1 MWMQKEKTIM
11 DKQTSSPRLDK
22 PRATDEK
29 IRLGLISTAF
39 GVESTQSE
47 FYFWADRGLVLES
60 GQIVFARQS
69 LPLNNVLGVFE
80 MTVYGVIERVNR
92 LSSSRSIEADMRER
106 DGDAGKERLWP
117 RGNGTERT
125 GTTYAY
131 CRVIGI
137 EPNVLT
143 PLHEDTEVFLA
154 GELEAGQG
162 YGYPNMIDSHSA
174 LPVGLLLNGGITTAG
189 RACLDIRYILGEYGG
204 HINVTGKAGTATKTS
219 FLLNIIKHLML
230 FAEDTMKRGDELY
243 IVPIVFNA
251 KGSDLMW
258 IGYKNKKF
266 NPADSD
272 WLDYKTAWGDDYWRC
287 YTTPFRDVQL
297 YSYPVSSGGVRGN
310 LPPNTRPYSW
320 SLQNVIEWGTWRY
333 LFSGEDRSQEL
344 LMGLMFDIFQ
354 YVSKPYNSA
363 MSGFTL
369 DREKVLDFDGLV
381 NWVNLATGDDQHY
394 LRSHSH
400 SPSTI
405 EAAVRRLRNTLNSN
419 PVLLKH
425 TASGEPPIF
434 ARVGNFGP
442 IVVDIDGLP
451 PAAQRFVVA
460 SIIEYLKVDRRN
472 NAGKKQVYVLMLD
485 ELNQYA
491 GKNNRDE
498 VARLFEHVA
507 AQLRS
512 QGIILFGAQQKASDV
527 IEIVFENS
535 ATKVLGNTGS
545 GEIGQSIWTRELS
558 TDVRARALQLQKE
571 EKLVLQD
578 GFRYPMA
585 LKFPLNPWATKE
597 ADAKVFEN
605 KALLD
610 REQEL

>member
-1 MWMQKEKTIM
+1 MNE
-11 DKQTSSPRLDK
+11 QTPSSQSTEINEPETNSK
-22 PRATDEK
+22 PV
-29 IRLGLISTAF
+29 RLGLISTAF

-47 FYFWADRGLVLES
+47 FYFWADRGSVLES
-60 GQIVFARQS
+60 GQIVYARQR
-69 LPLNNVLGVFE
+69 LPSNNNLGIDE
-80 MTVYGVIERVNR
+80 MIVYGVIERVNR

-106 DGDAGKERLWP
+106 DGDAGQERLWP
-117 RGNGTERT
+117 RGGGTERT

-131 CRVIGI
+131 CRVMGI
-137 EPNVLT
+137 EPNILT
-143 PLHEDTEVFLA
+143 PLHEDAEVFLA
-154 GELEAGQG
+154 GEQEAGQG
-162 YGYPNMIDSHSA
+162 YGYPDMLENNSA

-189 RACLDIRYILGEYGG
+189 KACLDTRYILGEYGG

-230 FAEDTMKRGDELY
+230 FAEDTIKRGDELY
-243 IVPIVFNA
+243 VVPIVFNA

-266 NPADSD
+266 TPDAGD
-272 WLDYKTAWGDDYWRC
+272 WLAYKQAWGEEYWSR
-287 YTTPFRDVQL
+287 YATPFNDVQL
-297 YSYPVSSGGVRGN
+297 YSYPASSGPVRAN
-310 LPPNTRPYSW
+310 LPANTKPYNW
-320 SLQNVIEWGTWRY
+320 SLKDVIEWGTWRY
-333 LFSGEDRSQEL
+333 LFSGEDRSHEL
-344 LMGLMFDIFQ
+344 LMGLMYDIFQ
-354 YVSKPYNSA
+354 YISKRDNNT

-369 DREKVLDFDGLV
+369 DRSKALHFDKLID
-381 NWVNLATGDDQHY
+381 WVNSAVGDDQHY
-394 LRSHSH
+394 LRTRSH
-400 SPSTI
+400 SPHTI
-405 EAAVRRLRNTLNSN
+405 EAAVRRFRNTLSGN
-419 PVLLKH
+419 PVLLRDA
-425 TASGEPPIF
+425 TTGQPPIF

-451 PAAQRFVVA
+451 PGAQRFIVA
-460 SIIEYLKVDRRN
+460 SIIEYLKIDRRN
-472 NAGKKQVYVLMLD
+472 NAGKKQAYVLMLD

-491 GKNNRDE
+491 GRNNRDE
-498 VARLFEHVA
+498 VARLFEQVA

-558 TDVRARALQLQKE
+558 IDIRARALQLRKE

-585 LKFPLNPWATKE
+585 LKFPLGPWATKE
-597 ADAKVFEN
+597 SDAKVFDEETFLN
-605 KALLD
+605 V
-610 REQEL
+610 EQEL

>member
-1 MWMQKEKTIM
+1 MIM
-11 DKQTSSPRLDK
+11 DEHTVTTPSSQVNEPSVMGK
-22 PRATDEK
+22 PK
-29 IRLGLISTAF
+29 RLGLISTAF
-39 GVESTQSE
+39 GVEATQSE
-47 FYFWADRGLVLES
+47 FYFWADRGAVLES

-69 LPLNNVLGVFE
+69 LPPNNNLGIME

-117 RGNGTERT
+117 RGNGTERS

-131 CRVIGI
+131 CRVIAV
-137 EPNVLT
+137 EPNILT
-143 PLHEDTEVFLA
+143 PLHEDTEVYLA
-154 GELEAGQG
+154 GEQEAGRG
-162 YGYPNMIDSHSA
+162 YGYPSMLDSCSA

-189 RACLDIRYILGEYGG
+189 KACLDTRYILGEFGG

-266 NPADSD
+266 SQDAAE
-272 WLDYKTAWGDDYWRC
+272 WLDYKRAWGEEYWRC
-287 YTTPFRDVQL
+287 YSTPFSDAHL
-297 YSYPVSSGGVRGN
+297 YSYPVTSGGVRSN
-310 LPPNTRPYSW
+310 LPPTTRPYSW
-320 SLQNVIEWGTWRY
+320 SLRDVIEWGTWRY
-333 LFSGEDRSQEL
+333 LFSGEDRGQEL
-344 LMGLMFDIFQ
+344 LMGLMHDIFQ
-354 YVSKPYNSA
+354 YVSKPDSST
-363 MSGFTL
+363 MSGFSL
-369 DREKVLDFDGLV
+369 DRSKVLHFDSLV
-381 NWVNLATGDDQHY
+381 EWVENAVNDEEHY
-394 LRSHSH
+394 LRGHSH
-400 SPSTI
+400 SPFTV

-419 PVLLKH
+419 PVLLGNSS
-425 TASGEPPIF
+425 TGQPPIF
-434 ARVGNFGP
+434 ARIGNFGP

-451 PAAQRFVVA
+451 QVAQRFVVA

-472 NAGKKQVYVLMLD
+472 NAGKKQVYILMLD

-491 GKNNRDE
+491 GRNNRDE

-535 ATKVLGNTGS
+535 ATKILGNTGS

-558 TDVRARALQLQKE
+558 ADVRARALQLQKE

-597 ADAKVFEN
+597 ADAKVFED
-605 KALLD
+605 KTFLD